1 MSGTGFEDEY
11 ERATPQGCAAI
22 ILGFFMLCAFIA
34 WAGRGI
40 HEDVVTAPSSWMDTS
55 DTAEY

>member
-1 MSGTGFEDEY
+1 MIGTGVEYEY

-22 ILGFFMLCAFIA
+22 ILGFFMLFSFIA
-34 WAGRGI
+34 WAGRVI
-40 HEDVVTAPSSWMDTS
+40 HEDVVTSPSSWMDTS

>member
-1 MSGTGFEDEY
+1 MTGTGFEDEY

-22 ILGFFMLCAFIA
+22 ILGFFMLCSFIA
-34 WAGRGI
+34 WAGRVI
-40 HEDVVTAPSSWMDTS
+40 HEDVVTEPSSWMDTS

>member
-1 MSGTGFEDEY
+1 MSGTGIEDGY

-22 ILGFFMLCAFIA
+22 ILGFFMLCSFIS
-34 WAGRGI
+34 WAGRVI